1 MVPNQTIS
9 DTADWPIMEGMT
21 VYGVDGEKLG
31 TVRNYDPQADYLDVQ
46 KGWLF
51 HKDFYVPVSTVNTVM
66 GDGLTLRLTSRDLD
80 DERYATPPIA
90 KSVEYG
96 EGFILMETVQKEP
109 VDVES
114 EEVPQTRDSGMPV
127 Y

>member
-1 MVPNQTIS
+1 MASHQPIS

-21 VYGVDGEKLG
+21 VYGMDGEKLG

-51 HKDFYVPVSTVNTVM
+51 HKDFYVPVTAVNAVM
-66 GDGLTLRLTSRDLD
+66 GDGLTLRLTHHDLD
-80 DERYATPPIA
+80 DGRYATPPAEGVIQ
-90 KSVEYG
+90 G
-96 EGFILMETVQKEP
+96 EGFVLMETIRKEP
-109 VDVES
+109 IDIED
-114 EEVPQTRDSGMPV
+114 EEVPVTRKSGMPV